1 LTAQQ
6 GIRFMA
12 FLREFV
18 RFIAARKKYWLI
30 PVLLIMVGVGGL
42 LVFSKGSLVAPLIY
56 TMF

>member
-1 LTAQQ
+1 LTVQQ
-6 GIRFMA
+6 GAKFMA

-18 RFIAARKKYWLI
+18 RFIAARKKYWLV

-42 LVFSKGSLVAPLIY
+42 LVFSKGSIVAPLIY